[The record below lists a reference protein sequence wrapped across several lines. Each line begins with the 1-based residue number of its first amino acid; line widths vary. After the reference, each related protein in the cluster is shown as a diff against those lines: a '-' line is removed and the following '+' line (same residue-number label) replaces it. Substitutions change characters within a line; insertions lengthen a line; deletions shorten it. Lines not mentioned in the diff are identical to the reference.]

1 MSENLLLSDIK
12 DVDIE
17 NFYSVKEVSKITKKA
32 ETTVRYWVREGKI
45 SSIKVMGP
53 YGEQILIPKNEINKP
68 VNNKDKET
76 FITSKK
82 DLDLQIVSKSIAQCI
97 LDEITIEIEKKNDK
111 IDEIL
116 NVVKEMKEEKVT
128 MQKEIEIIQEKH
140 FKELDQKLSNIME
153 KKQVTKKSF
162 ISKIFSLFSKN

>member
-12 DVDIE
+12 DIDIE

-68 VNNKDKET
+68 VNSKET
-76 FITSKK
+76 FTTSKK
-82 DLDLQIVSKSIAQCI
+82 ELDLQIVSKSIAQCI
-97 LDEITIEIEKKNDK
+97 LDEITIEFEKKNDK

-153 KKQVTKKSF
+153 KKQIPKKSF

>member
-1 MSENLLLSDIK
+1 MSENLLLADIK
-12 DVDIE
+12 DIDIE

-68 VNNKDKET
+68 VNSKET
-76 FITSKK
+76 LTIPKK
-82 DLDLQIVSKSIAQCI
+82 DLDIQVVSKSIAQCI
-97 LDEITIEIEKKNDK
+97 LDEITIEIEKRNDK

-153 KKQVTKKSF
+153 KKQIQKKSF
-162 ISKIFSLFSKN
+162 FSRIFSLFSKE

>member
-1 MSENLLLSDIK
+1 MSENLLLADIK
-12 DVDIE
+12 DIDIE

-68 VNNKDKET
+68 VNSKET
-76 FITSKK
+76 LTITKK
-82 DLDLQIVSKSIAQCI
+82 DLDIQVVSKSIAQCI
-97 LDEITIEIEKKNDK
+97 LDEITIEIEKRNDK

-153 KKQVTKKSF
+153 KKQIQKKSF
-162 ISKIFSLFSKN
+162 FSRIFSLFSKE